1 MSSQAKPQEA
11 TENPRRRLSP
21 AERQHFILEGAIAYF
36 AEFGFDRA
44 TRDLAAHLGIS
55 QSLIYRYFPSKSS
68 LIDRIYDVVFI
79 NRWNDSWEGTLAD
92 RTRALSDRLK
102 DFYRDYNHS
111 INRYEVIRISLYSA
125 LRGETISTRYLDR
138 IRSRLIDPIVT
149 EFRHALDL
157 PSPAQRKIE
166 LLEQDYVFGLHSTV
180 IYAIIRR
187 HVFNMPVSD
196 DTDFL
201 IDLHVDSFVAS
212 APVAFERI
220 LKRENAYR

>member
-1 MSSQAKPQEA
+1 MSSQARLQETSA
-11 TENPRRRLSP
+11 SPRRRLSP
-21 AERQHFILEGAIAYF
+21 AERQLFILEGAIAYF
-36 AEFGFDRA
+36 SEFGFDRA

-92 RTRALSDRLK
+92 RNRALAERLK
-102 DFYRDYNHS
+102 DFYRDYNYS
-111 INRYEVIRISLYSA
+111 INRNEVIRISLYSA
-125 LRGETISTRYLDR
+125 LRGETISTRYMDR
-138 IRSRLIDPIVT
+138 IRERLIDPIVA
-149 EFRHALDL
+149 ELRHTLGL
-157 PSPAQRKIE
+157 PSPEQLEID

-212 APVAFERI
+212 APQSFERI
-220 LKRENAYR
+220 LKRNADK

>member
-1 MSSQAKPQEA
+1 MASQA
-11 TENPRRRLSP
+11 NPKEVTPNTRRRLSP

-44 TRDLAAHLGIS
+44 TRDLADHLGIS

-92 RTRALSDRLK
+92 RSRALADRLK

-125 LRGETISTRYLDR
+125 LRGENISTRYMDR
-138 IRSRLIDPIVT
+138 IRSRLIQPIVA
-149 EFRHALDL
+149 EFRHSLEL
-157 PSPAQRKIE
+157 PRRPSAKLMCLRKIS
-166 LLEQDYVFGLHSTV
+166 Y
-180 IYAIIRR
+180 
-187 HVFNMPVSD
+187 
-196 DTDFL
+196 
-201 IDLHVDSFVAS
+201 S
-212 APVAFERI
+212 AFTQR
-220 LKRENAYR
+220 